1 MAISSIRIF
10 SSTYRRI
17 ERDGWVNGQRWAW
30 CVVSDGERRG
40 IAAGLDVCGSLTISF
55 HVLIAARLARPSG
68 EKPAAAARIR
78 ASSCR
83 YSVSR
88 AIAHRIARPSGEKAM
103 TACC

>member
-1 MAISSIRIF
+1 M
-10 SSTYRRI
+10 
-17 ERDGWVNGQRWAW
+17 EGWVGEWPAMGVVCGQRGVCCGDA
-30 CVVSDGERRG
+30 G
-40 IAAGLDVCGSLTISF
+40 IARGLDACCSLTISF

-68 EKPAAAARIR
+68 EKPAAAARMR
-78 ASSCR
+78 ASSWR